1 MFLGEKM
8 KNYEK
13 ILRKIFESVE
23 PHKHPFKEPWKVLIS
38 TILSQRTKDETT
50 EKISKLLYDRYKT
63 LDELKNANIDELM
76 ELIKGIGFY
85 RAKAKNIKE
94 VAKILIEKYNGN
106 VPDNKEDL
114 LLLPGVGSKTAN
126 IVLSVCFD
134 KDYIAVDTHV
144 HRIMNRIGIVNTKT
158 PEETEKKLME
168 IIDKKYWKK
177 INEYFV
183 EFGKKICLPRNPKCE
198 ICPVKNY
205 CKYYN
210 ERKTVAR

>member
-1 MFLGEKM
+1 
-8 KNYEK
+8 
-13 ILRKIFESVE
+13 
-23 PHKHPFKEPWKVLIS
+23 
-38 TILSQRTKDETT
+38 
-50 EKISKLLYDRYKT
+50 
-63 LDELKNANIDELM
+63 
-76 ELIKGIGFY
+76 
-85 RAKAKNIKE
+85 
-94 VAKILIEKYNGN
+94 
-106 VPDNKEDL
+106 
-114 LLLPGVGSKTAN
+114 

-198 ICPVKNY
+198 ICPVNNY
-205 CKYYN
+205 CKYYK